1 MQFNNNVQLEVIGKL
16 RPKNERE
23 QAYYGDADIPI
34 PSPIHQMPDNTER
47 EYAYFNTTDDGQ
59 PSHSSYDH
67 GQPSHCSHNVSFSY
81 LSNNTF
87 IFYFNFI

>member
-1 MQFNNNVQLEVIGKL
+1 MQINNNVQLEVIGKL

-23 QAYYGDADIPI
+23 QAYYGDANIPI

-47 EYAYFNTTDDGQ
+47 EYAYFNTIDDSQ
-59 PSHSSYDH
+59 PSHSSYDC
-67 GQPSHCSHNVSFSY
+67 GQSSRCSHNVSVSH

-87 IFYFNFI
+87 IC

>member
-23 QAYYGDADIPI
+23 QAYYGDDDISI
-34 PSPIHQMPDNTER
+34 PSPIHQRLDDTEL

-59 PSHSSYDH
+59 PSHTSYDH

-87 IFYFNFI
+87 ISYFNFM